1 MKSKQPSIRPAGQRS
16 ITSTVLFSGP
26 KGSSVCDK
34 DVGIKASTQQG
45 SQLSLS
51 DFLKRK
57 VRRTSAPHSSRVNCV
72 CTYCNIRYYKQGK
85 EQPFMSPLSC
95 EVSNSNVVGVN
106 SNDGGEADAN
116 LSFDSVLQMLKN
128 NGEEKKDCSNISAPN
143 DTHDLQQARNRENP
157 FEDHDKPSAGKVLAV
172 LGDDIRPIQS
182 RKRKKFSSKED
193 SKPLFNHYE
202 NGGGWWDDNME
213 GIDSENV
220 GCSSAWEGVG
230 CTTLGGIEWH

>member
-16 ITSTVLFSGP
+16 ITSTVLFRDP
-26 KGSSVCDK
+26 KRSSVCDK
-34 DVGIKASTQQG
+34 DVGASTQQG

-57 VRRTSAPHSSRVNCV
+57 VRRTSAPHSSR
-72 CTYCNIRYYKQGK
+72 GK

-116 LSFDSVLQMLKN
+116 LSIDSVLQMLKN

-172 LGDDIRPIQS
+172 LGDGLRPILS
-182 RKRKKFSSKED
+182 RKRKKFSSKEE

>member
-16 ITSTVLFSGP
+16 ITSTVLFRDP
-26 KGSSVCDK
+26 KRSSVCDK
-34 DVGIKASTQQG
+34 DVGASTQQG

-57 VRRTSAPHSSRVNCV
+57 VRRTSAPHSSRVNYV

-116 LSFDSVLQMLKN
+116 LSIDSVLQMLKN

-157 FEDHDKPSAGKVLAV
+157 FED
-172 LGDDIRPIQS
+172 
-182 RKRKKFSSKED
+182 
-193 SKPLFNHYE
+193 E

>member
-16 ITSTVLFSGP
+16 ITSTVLFRDP
-26 KGSSVCDK
+26 KRSSVCDK
-34 DVGIKASTQQG
+34 DVGASTQQG

-57 VRRTSAPHSSRVNCV
+57 VRRTSAPHSSRVNYV

-116 LSFDSVLQMLKN
+116 LSIDSVLQMLKN

-157 FEDHDKPSAGKVLAV
+157 FEV
-172 LGDDIRPIQS
+172 LGDGLRPILS
-182 RKRKKFSSKED
+182 RKRKKFSSKEE

>member
-57 VRRTSAPHSSRVNCV
+57 VRRTSAPHSSR
-72 CTYCNIRYYKQGK
+72 GK